1 MRLNRTAG
9 ALTPYG
15 FEARTHNHAG
25 SPRRNKPGLEDSM
38 NVNES
43 AWLNLWAIS
52 KGVAAP
58 CDAGA

>member
-1 MRLNRTAG
+1 
-9 ALTPYG
+9 
-15 FEARTHNHAG
+15 
-25 SPRRNKPGLEDSM
+25 M

-43 AWLNLWAIS
+43 AWLNLWAKS